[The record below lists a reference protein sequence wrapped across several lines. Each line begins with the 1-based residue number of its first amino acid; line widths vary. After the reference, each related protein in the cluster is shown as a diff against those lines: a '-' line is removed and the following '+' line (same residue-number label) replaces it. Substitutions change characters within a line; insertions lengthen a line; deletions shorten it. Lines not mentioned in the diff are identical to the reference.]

1 MLRSFDYNS
10 KGETKTRNVFV
21 LNENDSYIHG
31 LDFGYLTEEEQSDVL
46 EKLKEHKVKDIAP
59 RGQAEPIEGYNKDWN
74 KAWRCFKKSSI
85 QVKG

>member
-31 LDFGYLTEEEQSDVL
+31 LDFGYLTTDEQSDVL

-85 QVKG
+85 QVKE

>member
-31 LDFGYLTEEEQSDVL
+31 LDFGYLTTDEQSDVL

>member
-1 MLRSFDYNS
+1 MLRSFDYRS
-10 KGETKTRNVFV
+10 KGKTKTRNVFV

-31 LDFGYLTEEEQSDVL
+31 LDFDYLTADEQSDVL

-59 RGQAEPIEGYNKDWN
+59 WGQAEPIEGYNKDWN